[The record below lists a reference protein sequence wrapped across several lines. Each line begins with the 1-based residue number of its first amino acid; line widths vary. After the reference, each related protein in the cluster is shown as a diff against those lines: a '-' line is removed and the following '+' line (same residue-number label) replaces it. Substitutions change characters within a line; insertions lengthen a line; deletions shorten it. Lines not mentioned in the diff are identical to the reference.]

1 MLLRTVLSAFLPL
14 SLEETPEGS
23 PCGNAQQVGGT
34 RFVTQDMGQGV
45 GAPGQRWDVES
56 TGKVEIAQGEWG
68 MAKIWI

>member
-45 GAPGQRWDVES
+45 GAPGQR
-56 TGKVEIAQGEWG
+56 
-68 MAKIWI
+68 